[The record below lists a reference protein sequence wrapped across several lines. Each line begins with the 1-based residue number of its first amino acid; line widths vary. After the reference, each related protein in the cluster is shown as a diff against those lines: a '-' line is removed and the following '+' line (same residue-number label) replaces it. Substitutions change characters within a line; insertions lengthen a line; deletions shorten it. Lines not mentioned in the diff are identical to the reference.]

1 MITAKDFYSALI
13 QNDIDFFTGVPD
25 SLLKDICAY
34 ITDNAKKD
42 QHIICANE
50 GNAVA
55 LASGYY
61 LSTGKIPVVYMQNSG
76 MGNMTNPILSLAD
89 RDVYS
94 IPILLLIGWR
104 GEPGIK
110 DEPQHIKQGKVTLEL
125 LKTLGI
131 PYKILNASS
140 HNIISLIRE
149 MVKQAY
155 SLSAPV
161 AIVVRKGTF
170 EAYELSKLVK
180 SEYSLSREQALK
192 AVVDELSEQDIVIS
206 TTGKTS
212 RELFEYREELNQ
224 DHDRDFLTVGSM
236 GHSNHIALG
245 IAIMKKDRKVFCFDG
260 DGAALM
266 HLGSLPIIGSI
277 SPVNYNHILFN
288 NGSHDSVGG
297 QPTVGLMVDFC
308 KIAIASGYTWT
319 KRVQT
324 IEDIKLS
331 LKEMRER
338 NGPNFLEIMVCK
350 GARKDLGRPTTT
362 PVENKI
368 RFMKFLSK

>member
-55 LASGYY
+55 LAAGYY
-61 LSTGKIPVVYMQNSG
+61 LSTGKIPMVYMQNSG

-131 PYKILNASS
+131 PYKILDSS
-140 HNIISLIRE
+140 SYNIISLIRE
-149 MVKQAY
+149 MVTQAY
-155 SLSAPV
+155 SFNAPV

-170 EAYELSKLVK
+170 EAYKLSKLVK

-192 AVVDELSEQDIVIS
+192 SVVDELNEQDIVIS

-224 DHDRDFLTVGSM
+224 EHDRDFLTVGSM

-245 IAIMKKDRKVFCFDG
+245 IALMQNDRKVFCFDG

-297 QPTVGLMVDFC
+297 QQTVGFQVDFC
-308 KIAIASGYTWT
+308 KIAIACGYTWT

-324 IEDIKLS
+324 ITDIKLS
-331 LKEMRER
+331 LKKMRER
-338 NGPNFLEIMVCK
+338 KGPNFLEIMVCK

-368 RFMKFLSK
+368 RFMKYLSK